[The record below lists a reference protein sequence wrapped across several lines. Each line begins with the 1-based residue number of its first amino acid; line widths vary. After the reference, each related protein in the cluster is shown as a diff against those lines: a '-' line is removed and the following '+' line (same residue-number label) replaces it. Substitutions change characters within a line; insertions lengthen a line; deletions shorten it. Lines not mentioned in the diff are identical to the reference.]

1 MGCDALRWQGRSR
14 GFKPHAACLR
24 SDPRLQAGVRP
35 ARETTLR
42 ARAREEEQRR
52 QRSAARLNRVRSG
65 RYKLDLA
72 LEAEK
77 ASIHTVL
84 RGIGKRPGEIC
95 GLSEPFH
102 HAQPHTMPMEESL
115 FQNGVARQVAVREM
129 YTASGGLG

>member
-1 MGCDALRWQGRSR
+1 MPDQGQSLLAL
-14 GFKPHAACLR
+14 A
-24 SDPRLQAGVRP
+24 
-35 ARETTLR
+35 
-42 ARAREEEQRR
+42 EQRR
-52 QRSAARLNRVRSG
+52 KQAAARLNRVRSG

-115 FQNGVARQVAVREM
+115 FQKLILVQKRIRVLQIIIFLV
-129 YTASGGLG
+129 S